1 MMNNEL
7 INYLHSVYPE
17 LPIDFSYMRG
27 YSADEIQKIERLY
40 DIKVTDQLYDFLT
53 SIGRC
58 SGGLFG
64 DDPLLFYRNQKT
76 IRGSILMQ
84 SGMREDLAAIQQH
97 DLLPQKPF
105 FLSVESY
112 TQYFFV
118 LTASDNPNLIYQY
131 DENEETVEATNWDLK
146 NYLRHVVNVYTRNYD
161 VKASFDQHGELIII
175 WLLKIPA

>member
-1 MMNNEL
+1 MNNEL
-7 INYLHSVYPE
+7 IKYLHSGYPE
-17 LPIDFSYMRG
+17 LLIDVGYMRG
-27 YSADEIQKIERLY
+27 YSVDEIQKIERLY
-40 DIKVTDQLYDFLT
+40 DIEVKDQLYDFLT

-84 SGMREDLAAIQQH
+84 SGMREDLAAIQQY
-97 DLLPQKPF
+97 DLLDKKPF
-105 FLSVESY
+105 FISVESY

-118 LTASDNPNLIYQY
+118 LTTSDTPNVVYQY
-131 DENEETVEATNWDLK
+131 DENEETVQATNWDLK
-146 NYLRHVVNVYTRNYD
+146 NYLKHVVNVYTRNYD

-175 WLLKIPA
+175 

>member
-27 YSADEIQKIERLY
+27 YSVDEIQKIERLY

-64 DDPLLFYRNQKT
+64 DDPLVFYLNGQTVRGNVLYQDALRYYIPSIQEYNLRKQKALF
-76 IRGSILMQ
+76 I
-84 SGMREDLAAIQQH
+84 
-97 DLLPQKPF
+97 
-105 FLSVESY
+105 SVESY
-112 TQYFFV
+112 TQYFFL
-118 LTASDNPNLIYQY
+118 LTESEDPNRVYQY
-131 DENEETVEATNWDLK
+131 DENEETIQATDWDLK
-146 NYLRHVVNVYTRNYD
+146 NYLRYIVNVYTRNY
-161 VKASFDQHGELIII
+161 KITAPSNELGELIII
-175 WLLKIPA
+175 

>member
-58 SGGLFG
+58 SGGLLVMTLFFFTKIKR
-64 DDPLLFYRNQKT
+64 LLEGIFCFR
-76 IRGSILMQ
+76 
-84 SGMREDLAAIQQH
+84 
-97 DLLPQKPF
+97 
-105 FLSVESY
+105 SV
-112 TQYFFV
+112 Q
-118 LTASDNPNLIYQY
+118 D
-131 DENEETVEATNWDLK
+131 
-146 NYLRHVVNVYTRNYD
+146 
-161 VKASFDQHGELIII
+161 
-175 WLLKIPA
+175 KI